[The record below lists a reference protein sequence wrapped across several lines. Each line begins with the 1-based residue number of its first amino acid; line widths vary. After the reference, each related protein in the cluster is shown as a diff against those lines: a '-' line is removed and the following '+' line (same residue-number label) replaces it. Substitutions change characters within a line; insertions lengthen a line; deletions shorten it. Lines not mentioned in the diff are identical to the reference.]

1 MVANAPTTGDAN
13 QQRDIDDAKDKALL
27 ADIVNGERVAFDAL
41 YRRYYP
47 RLSDFLG
54 RLMSHK
60 REAVDEVLN
69 DTMYVVWTKAS
80 TFRNESRLSTW
91 VFGIAYRK
99 AMKHFEKESRHRFEQ
114 MPDEWSLSLSDTSD
128 LAATAQLKDSLHKA
142 VEKLSPAQRSVVEL
156 TYEYGYSYAE
166 IAEILGCP
174 ENTVKTR
181 MFHARDRLRKILE
194 TLARWEK

>member
-1 MVANAPTTGDAN
+1 MSSEALASDSN
-13 QQRDIDDAKDKALL
+13 QQRGIEDAADKALL
-27 ADIVNGERVAFDAL
+27 AAIARGERDAFDRL

-47 RLSDFLG
+47 RLRDFLG
-54 RLMSHK
+54 RLMTNKH
-60 REAVDEVLN
+60 EAVDEVLN
-69 DTMYVVWTKAS
+69 DTMYVVWTKAG

-99 AMKHFEKESRHRFEQ
+99 ALKHFAKESRNRLEQ
-114 MPDEWSLSLSDTSD
+114 MPDDWALSLSDGND
-128 LAATAQLKDSLHKA
+128 IAANAQLRDTLLKA
-142 VEKLSPAQRSVVEL
+142 VEKLSPIQRSVVEL

-166 IAEILGCP
+166 IAQILGCP

-181 MFHARDRLRKILE
+181 MFHARDKLRKILE